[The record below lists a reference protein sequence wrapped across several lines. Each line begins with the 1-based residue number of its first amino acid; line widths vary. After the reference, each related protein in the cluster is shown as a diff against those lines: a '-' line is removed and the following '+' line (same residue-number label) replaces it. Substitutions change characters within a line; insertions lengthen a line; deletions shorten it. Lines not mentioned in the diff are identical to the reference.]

1 MHTDVDLKKAVE
13 LGIIDISSVQSLVKA
28 MDRKRYLD
36 MHTFPIWEGKN
47 GYFYTRW
54 SDGAS
59 DKKILV
65 KKKRREDLDEA
76 IVRHYMEYEV
86 NPLVRDVFEHWI
98 EEKLLYAEISK
109 TSYDKYKSDYK
120 RFFESTEFERMKI
133 SVIDED
139 DIERFI
145 RTTIINQRLT
155 RKAFNGMRILIMGI
169 FKYAKKKKYT
179 RISISSFFND
189 LQLPARAFQ
198 RTVKD
203 NESEIFTDDEVKVIS
218 TYCWEKAD
226 IWSLGILLGF
236 MTGLRVGELSALK
249 RTDFKDRTVHIQ
261 RTEIKYKDEND
272 KWVVSV
278 SEYPKTET
286 GDRYVILPQQALDV
300 VDHIVRISANG
311 EYLFTGRKGQRIRG
325 NTFNKHLS
333 GICDNLGIKHRSM
346 HKIRKTYATTL
357 IDSNVSESLVQSQ
370 MGHAD
375 IATTHKYYYR
385 DNKRIDEKVAIID
398 KVFGC

>member
-1 MHTDVDLKKAVE
+1 
-13 LGIIDISSVQSLVKA
+13 
-28 MDRKRYLD
+28 
-36 MHTFPIWEGKN
+36 
-47 GYFYTRW
+47 
-54 SDGAS
+54 
-59 DKKILV
+59 
-65 KKKRREDLDEA
+65 
-76 IVRHYMEYEV
+76 
-86 NPLVRDVFEHWI
+86 
-98 EEKLLYAEISK
+98 
-109 TSYDKYKSDYK
+109 
-120 RFFESTEFERMKI
+120 MKI
-133 SVIDED
+133 SAIDED

-145 RTTIINQRLT
+145 RTTIINQKLT

-198 RTVKD
+198 RIVKD

-249 RTDFKDRTVHIQ
+249 RTDFKERTVHIQ

-286 GDRYVILPQQALDV
+286 GDRYVILPQQALEV
-300 VDHIVRISANG
+300 VDHIVQISSNG

-333 GICDNLGIKHRSM
+333 SICDNLGIKHRSM